1 MLEFFCKNS
10 SQSTHYSPVLLFY
23 TPWKH
28 QKTFRFS
35 DVFKGCRKLTPGCNE
50 LTSIIDVSRDSRYSV
65 QSILK
70 TVNIFNLINLG
81 KNFDSCFNSQV
92 TSCGRYLPE
101 TLPILGHCSYLF
113 QYCPLFRSHCCRTV
127 PNMEVKKKY
136 WLKSIKLT
144 IIGFCILIGF
154 PCMEFTK
161 SSFFRIHWFLVQS

>member
-1 MLEFFCKNS
+1 M
-10 SQSTHYSPVLLFY
+10 
-23 TPWKH
+23 
-28 QKTFRFS
+28 
-35 DVFKGCRKLTPGCNE
+35 
-50 LTSIIDVSRDSRYSV
+50 
-65 QSILK
+65 
-70 TVNIFNLINLG
+70 
-81 KNFDSCFNSQV
+81 

-144 IIGFCILIGF
+144 ITGFCILIGF

-161 SSFFRIHWFLVQS
+161 SFFFEDPLFFGSELRETIYKAMLKNVPWLLHSHKTTLAKLAHFRIRLLLCHSLDHSSFFCLFLCS